1 MSPDECSPV
10 LILTWTPGHAW
21 LRMDH
26 SFVPCRSG
34 LDLTFSPASTP
45 QHGTSNG
52 VWQSDLPNETTRN
65 PLRFSSTKSFLSTRN
80 NGMAQKSQ
88 EHFRFYDS
96 EIRPTTAKVERH
108 KGDHADQI
116 RGIQIS
122 ERTREHANFEDPGE
136 GNGGAVRPASNI

>member
-1 MSPDECSPV
+1 MQPDADTYLDMS
-10 LILTWTPGHAW
+10 GHARVGTYQS
-21 LRMDH
+21 L
-26 SFVPCRSG
+26 VPCRSL

-52 VWQSDLPNETTRN
+52 VCQSDLPNETTQK
-65 PLRFSSTKSFLSTRN
+65 PLRFSCTQSFLLVRN
-80 NGMAQKSQ
+80 NVMPHKSQ

-136 GNGGAVRPASNI
+136 GKGGAVRPASNI

>member
-1 MSPDECSPV
+1 M
-10 LILTWTPGHAW
+10 L
-21 LRMDH
+21 
-26 SFVPCRSG
+26 
-34 LDLTFSPASTP
+34 
-45 QHGTSNG
+45 
-52 VWQSDLPNETTRN
+52 
-65 PLRFSSTKSFLSTRN
+65 
-80 NGMAQKSQ
+80 QKSQ

-136 GNGGAVRPASNI
+136 GKGGAVRPASNI